1 LIFSEKML
9 KCTKYYLKCT
19 IMTTITATELK
30 QSFWTRLQ
38 EVKNNSFT
46 ITKRNRKYAVLMDYE
61 EYSYLKQ
68 LEEHE
73 DILFWLA
80 AQKIL
85 KDDNMA
91 SKQETNNLLDSID

>member
-1 LIFSEKML
+1 MIFLDNIL

-30 QSFWTRLQ
+30 QTFWTRLQ
-38 EVKNNSFT
+38 KVKQEPF
-46 ITKRNRKYAVLMDYE
+46 IVTKRNKKFAVLMDYE
-61 EYSYLKQ
+61 EYNYLKQ

-85 KDDNMA
+85 KENNMA
-91 SKQETNNLLDSID
+91 SQKETNDLLNSIE